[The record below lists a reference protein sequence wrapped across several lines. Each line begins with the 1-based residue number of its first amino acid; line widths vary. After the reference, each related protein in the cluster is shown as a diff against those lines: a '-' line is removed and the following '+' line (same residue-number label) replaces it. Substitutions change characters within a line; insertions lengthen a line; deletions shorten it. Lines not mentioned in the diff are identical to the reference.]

1 MLSLDPK
8 VAPTRDIHRFLLGGV
23 APRPI
28 ALVSTV
34 SKKGIRNL
42 APFSFFNAFSANP
55 PIVVFSPGRRLR
67 NATIKDTYTNL
78 NETGE
83 CVIHAVTYSM
93 TQQMNLTSAEF
104 DSEVDEFIK
113 SGFTTLPSETVTPTR
128 VKESSFH
135 MECKLKDMIPLGSS
149 GAAGNLAICEVILFH
164 ADESV
169 LTDGIIDS
177 SKLELIG
184 RMGADYYSHS
194 TSASIFSMAKPATG
208 KIVGYDSIPEPIRL
222 SKIFSGNN
230 LGALGNIERIPA
242 ISDAVE
248 FVSSYKVSETATG
261 ESFRNAIDVGNFK
274 LALSLALGL
283 ESQRNSQMTTF
294 FEEVARLALDLA
306 DDKEFAWNVAIYG
319 RRAELTS

>member
-113 SGFTTLPSETVTPTR
+113 SGFTTLPSETVTPPR
-128 VKESSFH
+128 V
-135 MECKLKDMIPLGSS
+135 
-149 GAAGNLAICEVILFH
+149 
-164 ADESV
+164 
-169 LTDGIIDS
+169 
-177 SKLELIG
+177 
-184 RMGADYYSHS
+184 
-194 TSASIFSMAKPATG
+194 
-208 KIVGYDSIPEPIRL
+208 
-222 SKIFSGNN
+222 
-230 LGALGNIERIPA
+230 
-242 ISDAVE
+242 
-248 FVSSYKVSETATG
+248 
-261 ESFRNAIDVGNFK
+261 
-274 LALSLALGL
+274 
-283 ESQRNSQMTTF
+283 
-294 FEEVARLALDLA
+294 
-306 DDKEFAWNVAIYG
+306 
-319 RRAELTS
+319 